1 MTQGWSINAT
11 ADTITFN
18 EPVLGTSTVVVNEY
32 ASGGINATAIWALGA
47 WGPAYG
53 YPSVVEFY
61 SDRLCFAATPT
72 DPQGMNASR
81 IGDYTMFGRETPM
94 IDSDPFASVMNARQ
108 LNAIVALLA
117 KQDLLAATSGGI
129 WKIGDSAEALTAGT
143 VQSTP
148 QPSVGSA
155 PLQPL
160 DSGETAIYL
169 THMGGEVRDL
179 TYTFETD
186 GYAGSDLTAFATHL
200 LQGKSIV
207 SWAWCPVPWSA
218 VFAVL
223 SDGTFLTMTYKREH
237 QVVAWSRHSTE
248 GGLYKQ
254 VETVPEDT
262 QFGVYFAVERANGT
276 FVERLGDQ
284 YVSDWREWV
293 GDDSAL
299 TYDGRNA
306 TATVLTLSGGATV
319 DDEVT
324 ITASASLFVASNV
337 GDQIVLHYDSEPVR
351 VSIVARDSATVV
363 RGYALSRPLVD
374 ADLTPGTNWALAVD
388 TLSGLDH
395 LEGEEVRCAA
405 DGYDLG
411 QYTVTGG
418 SISPAEPVV
427 LAHVGKRKEAEFES
441 LDLMLIGG
449 QPVSTTTKKITS
461 VGFLTRQT
469 NRIDVSVDNGK
480 IWYPMESRENE
491 NMGVPAE
498 RKTKWESAR
507 VGGNWKQDPRVLIRA
522 RGPYA
527 ASVLAVQP
535 ETEFGS

>member
-1 MTQGWSINAT
+1 MTQGWAIDAG
-11 ADTITFN
+11 ADTITFD

-32 ASGGINATAIWALGA
+32 ASGEINATAIWALGA

-53 YPSVVEFY
+53 YPSVAEFF
-61 SDRLCFAATPT
+61 SDRLCFAGTPT

-155 PLQPL
+155 QLQPL

-186 GYAGSDLTAFATHL
+186 GYAGSDLTAFAAHL

-223 SDGTFLTMTYKREH
+223 DDGTFLVMTYKREH
-237 QVVAWSRHSTE
+237 QVVAWTRHSSV

-254 VETVPEDT
+254 VETIPEDN
-262 QFGVYFAVERANGT
+262 QFGVYFAVERENGT
-276 FVERLGDQ
+276 FVERLGNQ
-284 YVSDWREWV
+284 YVPDWREWI

-299 TYDGRNA
+299 TYDGRNT
-306 TATVLTLSGGATV
+306 TATTLTLSGGTTV

-324 ITASASLFVASNV
+324 ITSSASLFVASNV
-337 GDQIVLHYDSEPVR
+337 GDQIVLHYDTTPIR
-351 VSIVARDSATVV
+351 ISIMARDSATVV
-363 RGYALSRPLVD
+363 RGYPLSRPLVA
-374 ADLTPGTNWALAVD
+374 ADLSPGTDWALAVD

-411 QYTVTGG
+411 LYTVASG
-418 SISPAEPVV
+418 SISPSEPVA
-427 LAHVGKRKEAEFES
+427 LAHVGKRKVAEFES

-449 QPVSTTTKKITS
+449 QPVSTTQKKIAS
-461 VGFLTRQT
+461 VGFLMRET
-469 NRIDVSVDNGK
+469 NQMEVSVDNGR
-480 IWYPMESRENE
+480 IWYPLESRENE
-491 NMGVPAE
+491 DMGVPAE
-498 RKTKWESAR
+498 RKTIWESIR

-522 RGPYA
+522 PGPYA
-527 ASVLAVQP
+527 ASVLAIQP

>member
-1 MTQGWSINAT
+1 MTQGWTINAT

-18 EPVLGTSTVVVNEY
+18 VLIPITSTVVVNEY
-32 ASGGINATAIWALGA
+32 ATGGINATAIWAVGA

-53 YPSVVEFY
+53 YPSVVEFF
-61 SDRLCFAATPT
+61 SDRLCFAATPS

-81 IGDYTMFGRETPM
+81 INDYTMFGRETPM

-148 QPSVGSA
+148 QPSVGAA

-186 GYAGSDLTAFATHL
+186 GYAGSDLTAFAAHL
-200 LQGKSIV
+200 LRGKSIV

-223 SDGTFLTMTYKREH
+223 SDGTFLVLTYKREH
-237 QVVAWSRHSTE
+237 QVVAWSRHSSI

-254 VETVPEDT
+254 VETIPEDN
-262 QFGVYFAVERANGT
+262 QFGVYFAVERAGGT
-276 FVERLGDQ
+276 YVERLGNQ

-299 TYDGRNA
+299 TYDGRNV
-306 TATVLTLSGGATV
+306 TATTLTLSGGATISA
-319 DDEVT
+319 EVT

-337 GDQIVLHYDSEPVR
+337 GDQIVLHYGTAPTR
-351 VSIVARDSATVV
+351 ISITARDSATVV
-363 RGYALSRPLVD
+363 RGYPLSRPLI
-374 ADLTPGTNWALAVD
+374 ASDLSPGTSWALAVD
-388 TLSGLDH
+388 TLSGLGH

-411 QYTVTGG
+411 LYTVASG
-418 SISPAEPVV
+418 SISPSEPVV
-427 LAHVGKRKEAEFES
+427 LAHVGKRKVAEFES
-441 LDLMLIGG
+441 LDLTLIGG
-449 QPVSTTTKKITS
+449 PPVSTTQKKIAS
-461 VGFLTRQT
+461 VGFMIRET
-469 NRIDVSVDNGK
+469 NQMDVSVDNGK
-480 IWYPMESRENE
+480 IWYTMESRENE

-498 RKTKWESAR
+498 RRTIWKSVR
-507 VGGNWKQDPRVLIRA
+507 VGGNWKQDPRVVIRA
-522 RGPYA
+522 PGPYA
-527 ASVLAVQP
+527 ASVLAIQP